1 MSISLRYDYVEP
13 SLRGFAQL
21 TQPKFNYYHGYGT
34 PYYKLLYHR
43 QNAIGSTK
51 QNFNG
56 YKKPTKYLKH
66 TSGSKLKSSFN
77 VDAGKKCCGNEWL
90 YLLDNILDSYY
101 YEQHYDVR
109 HMQLPPITNG
119 QLYLK
124 EYQDE
129 DIKPVVE
136 HIEDDLKY
144 DFRTNTHS
152 F

>member
-1 MSISLRYDYVEP
+1 MKVKIQLFIYYLRHETIEP
-13 SLRGFAQL
+13 SLYGIAQL
-21 TQPKFNYYHGYGT
+21 DEKYVVHPIVNTGKIVKILFNQKKFT
-34 PYYKLLYHR
+34 SKLP
-43 QNAIGSTK
+43 
-51 QNFNG
+51 FNG

-90 YLLDNILDSYY
+90 FLLD
-101 YEQHYDVR
+101 EPVYDIR
-109 HMQLPPITNG
+109 HHHHHLTTTGTTG
-119 QLYLK
+119 QDFPY
-124 EYQDE
+124 DND